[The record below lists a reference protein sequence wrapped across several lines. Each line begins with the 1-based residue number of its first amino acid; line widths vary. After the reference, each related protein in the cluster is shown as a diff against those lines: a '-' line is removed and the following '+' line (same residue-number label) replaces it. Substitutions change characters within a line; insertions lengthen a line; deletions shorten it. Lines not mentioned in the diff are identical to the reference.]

1 MQSFN
6 HNMAIL
12 YVDYYNKYGEEK
24 TYDFVLRTKVA
35 LSVLNSLY
43 DGFLKDGVPDLG
55 TLPEDKKK
63 KFWDVACKY
72 FTELPDRLKA
82 SKAAYVISLITSND

>member
-1 MQSFN
+1 
-6 HNMAIL
+6 MAII

-43 DGFLKDGVPDLG
+43 NQFLTEPDENVRIVELG
-55 TLPEDKKK
+55 KLPEEKKQ
-63 KFWDVACKY
+63 KFWDIACKY